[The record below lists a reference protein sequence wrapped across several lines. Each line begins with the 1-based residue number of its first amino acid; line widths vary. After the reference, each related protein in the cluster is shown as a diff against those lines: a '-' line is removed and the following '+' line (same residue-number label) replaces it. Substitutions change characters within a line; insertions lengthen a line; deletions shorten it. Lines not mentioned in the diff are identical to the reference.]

1 MRYHVVHKTSYAYN
15 DAVPLC
21 YNEIR
26 LRPRQTARQ
35 TLISHEF
42 RTTPP
47 AGERHDRIDF
57 FGNYVTWLAIQEP
70 HRQLQVHTDSVV
82 DVVAAADPVDDTLWD
97 RLGDGLSQRLDPE
110 SLSARQYLFASP
122 FVPRD
127 ERLAEYARPSFR
139 PGRRLIEAVLD
150 LTLRIC
156 HDFTFDSGAT
166 TVGTPV
172 LQVLEHRHGVCQDF
186 AHLEI
191 GCLRSLGIPARYV
204 SGYVVTR
211 PPPGKPRLVGADASH
226 AWIAVFAPSIGWV
239 DFDPTNGVIPAS
251 EHLTLGWGRDFGDLS
266 PVKGV
271 MTGGRR
277 HSLSYSVDIEAIP
290 PEPVAHGAPGAAA
303 VP

>member
-1 MRYHVVHKTSYAYN
+1 MRYHVVHKTGYSYN
-15 DAVPLC
+15 DMVPLC

-26 LRPRQTARQ
+26 LTPRQTSRQ
-35 TLISHEF
+35 SVVSHEL
-42 RTTPP
+42 RIHPV
-47 AGERHDRIDF
+47 AAERHDRIDF
-57 FGNYVTWLAIQEP
+57 FGNNVTWMAIQEP
-70 HRQLQVHTDSVV
+70 HRELLVHADSVV
-82 DVVAAADPVDDTLWD
+82 DVAPPPEPKDDMPWE
-97 RLGDGLSQRLDPE
+97 RAGDALSGRLDGE
-110 SLSARQYLFASP
+110 ALSARQYQFASP

-127 ERLAEYARPSFR
+127 ERLADYARPSFA
-139 PGRRLIEAVLD
+139 PGRPLVAAALD

-166 TVGTPV
+166 TIGTPV

-191 GCLRSLGIPARYV
+191 GCLRSLGITARYV

-226 AWIAVFAPSIGWV
+226 AWIAVFVPSIGWV
-239 DFDPTNGVIPAS
+239 DYDPTNGVIPSS

-277 HSLSYSVDIEAIP
+277 HTLSYSVDIEPIP
-290 PEPVAHGAPGAAA
+290 PEPIMRGAPGAAA